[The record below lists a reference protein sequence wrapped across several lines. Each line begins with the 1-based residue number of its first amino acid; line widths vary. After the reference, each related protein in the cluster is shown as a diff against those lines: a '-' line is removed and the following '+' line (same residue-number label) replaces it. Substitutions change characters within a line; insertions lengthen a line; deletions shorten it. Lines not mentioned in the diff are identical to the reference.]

1 METDRLHGD
10 VSAGMSAYHELPHV
24 LVERI
29 IPTCPDIIPI
39 SSAAGARLGR
49 PGARVMTMSSP
60 VIRWT
65 GCFSAPGVAMPTS
78 SGRCCGPSSRQGGE
92 PS

>member
-39 SSAAGARLGR
+39 SSAAGARLGVLER
-49 PGARVMTMSSP
+49 G
-60 VIRWT
+60 
-65 GCFSAPGVAMPTS
+65 
-78 SGRCCGPSSRQGGE
+78 
-92 PS
+92 